1 MANPMVQALGMG
13 RSNTPSPNNPV
24 QMLLEFKKFAS
35 GMTPQKARQEV
46 ERMLTSGQM
55 SQSQFEQLQ
64 QQAKSF
70 MSFLR

>member
-13 RSNTPSPNNPV
+13 RPSIPSPNNPV

-35 GMTPQKARQEV
+35 GITPQKARQEV

-55 SQSQFEQLQ
+55 SQNQFEQLQ

-70 MSFLR
+70 MSFLK